1 MKSFAQNRLTFLLF
15 LASLS
20 SVVIEATKGNSYAVI
35 TSNGEVKIDISI
47 RLKFRC
53 KMNSCYF
60 PKDRHICKLDML
72 LVGHNESDV
81 KLVHDPASFGYFEE
95 RGNGLW
101 SLGRSKSEAKSLNIM
116 KYTGDWKNSMIETSW
131 VLERRATHY
140 YLTICGPVILI
151 CLVTF
156 CAVLLPRDSS
166 DRMALLV
173 TCFLAQV
180 VYLDVIFHLL
190 PHTSDY
196 VPLIVSFLIAVLV
209 FTALQIFVAC
219 LMAFCVQNIEMF
231 ESAAKRVK
239 KIFFTIKYACCRRN
253 KTSQASQNESKAND
267 ESCSRCTAGHVVGTT
282 TENSLVEAND
292 SSPQEDQ
299 SADRQDVKNDALR
312 ILLRIIHIFSTTT
325 FIALLILSFF
335 SFRNAFF
342 REPSFL
348 CDERDATRTLTW

>member
-1 MKSFAQNRLTFLLF
+1 MSLF
-15 LASLS
+15 PSLS
-20 SVVIEATKGNSYAVI
+20 SVVVEATKGNSYAVVM
-35 TSNGEVKIDISI
+35 SNGEVKIDISI

-53 KMNSCYF
+53 KMSSCYF
-60 PKDRHICKLDML
+60 PKDKHICKLDML

-95 RGNGLW
+95 KGNGLW

-116 KYTGDWKNSMIETSW
+116 RYTRDWKNSMIETSW
-131 VLERRATHY
+131 VLERRSTHY

-219 LMAFCVQNIEMF
+219 LIAFCVQNIEMF
-231 ESAAKRVK
+231 ESAVKRIK
-239 KIFFTIKYACCRRN
+239 KIFFNLRYACCRRN
-253 KTSQASQNESKAND
+253 KTSQASQSECKTNN
-267 ESCSRCTAGHVVGTT
+267 ESCSRCTTGHVVGTT
-282 TENSLVEAND
+282 TEREEAYE
-292 SSPQEDQ
+292 SSPQGDQ
-299 SADRQDVKNDALR
+299 STDGEDVKHDALR

-325 FIALLILSFF
+325 FVVLLILSFV
-335 SFRNAFF
+335 SFKNAFF

-348 CDERDATRTLTW
+348 CDERDSTRKLDW